1 MPYRNQGPNMGW
13 GRGFFA
19 LLLLLIAVCVVVWV
33 VSALMRQRG
42 HVHGYEVS
50 PNASTPSKQS
60 SDALRIL
67 DERFARGDIDTD
79 EYTKRRELLRSSP

>member
-1 MPYRNQGPNMGW
+1 MPFRDQGPNMGW

-19 LLLLLIAVCVVVWV
+19 LLLILIGVCIVVWV
-33 VSALMRQRG
+33 VTTLMRPGG
-42 HVHGYEVS
+42 HVHHHEHS
-50 PNASTPSKQS
+50 PSANPSSKQS

-67 DERFARGDIDTD
+67 DERFARGDIDAD